1 MTKVL
6 ITLPDD
12 LLDEI
17 DRAAARAGT
26 TRSAYLQAAARDALA
41 VPTQARIADA
51 LERGRRAFTGIAAF
65 ESAELIRRERDE
77 HDAADRRL

>member
-6 ITLPDD
+6 ISLPDD

-26 TRSAYLQAAARDALA
+26 TRSAYLQAAAREALA
-41 VPTQARIADA
+41 VPTPGRIADA
-51 LERGRRAFTGIAAF
+51 LERGRRAFTGIRAF
-65 ESAELIRRERDE
+65 ESAALIRRERDE